1 MAYPTLWWA
10 RRLGTGSVGLVERS
24 DVDEDLEDVMT
35 RMRRM
40 MAIGMVA
47 GLALVGAACGGD
59 DGASSLQGQVAT
71 EFTKILPLDGEQS
84 NCLAG
89 KMIEVYGA
97 DEMQRFVDDPQNFV
111 PTDEASSETTVQ
123 ALSDCGI
130 DPVSL
135 VEDRVQ
141 TEGGEIELEPI
152 EDPTSTTAAP

>member
-1 MAYPTLWWA
+1 
-10 RRLGTGSVGLVERS
+10 
-24 DVDEDLEDVMT
+24 MT

-40 MAIGMVA
+40 VAVGLVA
-47 GLALVGAACGGD
+47 GVALVATACGGD
-59 DGASSLQGQVAT
+59 DNSSSLQGQVAA

-89 KMIEVYGA
+89 RMIEVYGT
-97 DEMQRFVDDPQNFV
+97 DEMQRFVDDPENFV

-135 VEDRVQ
+135 VEDRVP